1 VIRSLITVVI
11 FQPYG
16 KKSVF
21 SGYKC
26 GCVYWRCLKVMGR
39 RSNFDCGRWPLNGGS
54 ILDYL
59 WNICAAINIDS
70 QGAMCVCACVRVIHS
85 LKEETVT
92 MLLPIFTLNTDSV
105 VLTGWQHS
113 HALLTCCM
121 CVQRGNS
128 YSTGFILFMILN
140 SIFLHMPGFNVF
152 TLLLFVLFTP
162 LFYFVFYLLNVYEL
176 VCPWLFYIFPCHFFI
191 LCALFIRLFITS
203 ASNDYHRHH

>member
-1 VIRSLITVVI
+1 MVRSLITVVI

-128 YSTGFILFMILN
+128 YSSGFMLFMILN
-140 SIFLHMPGFNVF
+140 SIFLLMPGFNAF
-152 TLLLFVLFTP
+152 TFIIILSFCRSFHTSFFLCFT
-162 LFYFVFYLLNVYEL
+162 F
-176 VCPWLFYIFPCHFFI
+176 
-191 LCALFIRLFITS
+191 
-203 ASNDYHRHH
+203 